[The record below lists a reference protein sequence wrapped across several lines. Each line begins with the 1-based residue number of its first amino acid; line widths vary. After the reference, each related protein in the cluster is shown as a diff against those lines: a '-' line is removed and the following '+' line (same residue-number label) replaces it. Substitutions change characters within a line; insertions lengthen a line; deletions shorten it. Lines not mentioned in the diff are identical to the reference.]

1 MLYLEDYLEMIEHL
15 PQELRDRFTEM
26 RELDLAV
33 QNNMDSLDKKSHLFF
48 KQCKRDELQHESMD
62 TEFHSLR
69 AEYFKVM
76 EDADEKVAIATQI
89 HELVERYLRRLDS
102 ELFKFKCELEADN
115 NGITEILERRSLEL
129 DGNSTAATALLL
141 SMNQKE
147 NRYYGAS
154 SINSAAGIITST
166 GSIGTGPTN
175 LGLPSTPVGG
185 GVTGGALTTSL
196 AGSHLSSSQRHRKLE
211 KRRETICTVPVQ
223 EKRANLNHSLPTVNA
238 GATASA
244 PSSAVS
250 AAAAAAAASGLAVHP
265 AHAAAAS
272 NHVTNSI
279 AATHLTLPVAV
290 AGVAGGVGG
299 VGVVGSASSGL
310 GNSSLVGNASVVR
323 QLPTNLSQHAGH
335 AGHAGHSAHSVLNSS
350 AVAVAAALSS
360 TGVAAAP
367 SHGHGH
373 SHSHGHGHGH
383 GQTHGHSHGHG
394 HGHGHGSHASNNTT
408 VTYNLQ
414 QLGGGTAASSAIAAA
429 ASQAIVA
436 TQQMQQGRRTA
447 SLKAS
452 YEAIHGAG
460 TTTDFWSNAGQ
471 SSLQTGGA
479 TVGTASTLVTAGGGG
494 AAAGAA
500 GAAATHHHHQQQQQ
514 QQQQQLQ
521 QQQQQH
527 HGSSSHHSHH
537 SSHGSG
543 SSSHHHHHHHHQD
556 KKQSKKK
563 LSASIATMPAAIAVQ
578 SALAGSSSGNSI
590 ASSSSSLS
598 VDSVDMLSSAAAAA
612 AAAAA
617 AGANMSGMGM
627 PHGTQAL
634 STATGGM
641 SGASHVVTTTTMASN
656 VGNVGAA
663 IGLTPTTL
671 VPGSNLNIGEMGI
684 VLEQPNEGEWSYDP
698 NEPRYCT
705 CNQVSYGDMVA
716 CDNDACPFE
725 WFHYPCVG
733 ITQPPKGKWFC
744 PKCTATMRRRGN
756 RKN

>member
-69 AEYFKVM
+69 TEYFKVM

-175 LGLPSTPVGG
+175 LGLPSSGIGSVAGS
-185 GVTGGALTTSL
+185 ALTSI
-196 AGSHLSSSQRHRKLE
+196 ASSHLSSSQRHRKLE
-211 KRRETICTVPVQ
+211 KRRETICTVPVP
-223 EKRANLNHSLPTVNA
+223 EKRANLNHSLPT
-238 GATASA
+238 
-244 PSSAVS
+244 
-250 AAAAAAAASGLAVHP
+250 
-265 AHAAAAS
+265 
-272 NHVTNSI
+272 
-279 AATHLTLPVAV
+279 
-290 AGVAGGVGG
+290 
-299 VGVVGSASSGL
+299 
-310 GNSSLVGNASVVR
+310 
-323 QLPTNLSQHAGH
+323 
-335 AGHAGHSAHSVLNSS
+335 
-350 AVAVAAALSS
+350 
-360 TGVAAAP
+360 
-367 SHGHGH
+367 
-373 SHSHGHGHGH
+373 
-383 GQTHGHSHGHG
+383 
-394 HGHGHGSHASNNTT
+394 
-408 VTYNLQ
+408 

-460 TTTDFWSNAGQ
+460 TTADFWSTAGQ
-471 SSLQTGGA
+471 GTLQTGGA
-479 TVGTASTLVTAGGGG
+479 AVGTAQSTLVTAGAVGG
-494 AAAGAA
+494 AAS
-500 GAAATHHHHQQQQQ
+500 HHHHQQQQQ
-514 QQQQQLQ
+514 QQQQQ
-521 QQQQQH
+521 QH
-527 HGSSSHHSHH
+527 HGSSHHHH
-537 SSHGSG
+537 SSHSG
-543 SSSHHHHHHHHQD
+543 SSHHHHHQD

-563 LSASIATMPAAIAVQ
+563 MSATIATMPASIAVQ

-590 ASSSSSLS
+590 ASSSSSMS
-598 VDSVDMLSSAAAAA
+598 VDSVDMLSTAAAVL
-612 AAAAA
+612 
-617 AGANMSGMGM
+617 GGMGM
-627 PHGTQAL
+627 PHGSQAMN
-634 STATGGM
+634 TAAGGM
-641 SGASHVVTTTTMASN
+641 SASHVTTTMATN
-656 VGNVGAA
+656 VGNVTSA
-663 IGLTPTTL
+663 IGMAPTTL
-671 VPGSNLNIGEMGI
+671 VPGSNLNIGEIGL